1 MIAFLTLLST
11 CYFSVLNN
19 DYGFADDYFDLLPE
33 NREQIIWKKNLEGRL
48 LYALITKFGFP
59 KTANIEDIRYVR
71 LVGVVG
77 ISLLAFVMFQA
88 LVHVGWKPFQSFCVA
103 IIMCTSLPFQVF
115 AAWATASVFPIAGLL
130 SGCALLLA
138 DQAFSSPPPPR
149 AKWLRASIAVL
160 VLVGAL
166 AIYQP
171 AAMIFWV
178 FAAVFLFRPGP
189 SLNDAVARFLYY
201 GLVGLVG
208 MGLGFVLYKLPAI
221 FYSETSRGD
230 LAWNFLEKA
239 VFLYEL
245 MPRILNF
252 ALLAPRRSFYQG
264 QGYSIQD
271 YSILYART
279 FDDSIITLFLLSFI
293 IAGLAMFFR
302 SSRIERF
309 LKCLMA
315 LSIFLFC
322 CTPFRRFRRL
332 SGAGGSCFSRYS
344 LSVLRLSRMDS
355 SVLSSSLP
363 QGRGVGGFCGCC
375 IIVGCISYS

>member
-1 MIAFLTLLST
+1 MEKESGRTSTVCPDHEIRISEDSEYRGYPLCSPRGSRWYLPPRVRHVPGACSCRMEAIPVLLCRHNYVYQSSVSSLRGLGHGICFSNRRIA
-11 CYFSVLNN
+11 
-19 DYGFADDYFDLLPE
+19 
-33 NREQIIWKKNLEGRL
+33 
-48 LYALITKFGFP
+48 
-59 KTANIEDIRYVR
+59 
-71 LVGVVG
+71 VGLCPSSSRPG
-77 ISLLAFVMFQA
+77 
-88 LVHVGWKPFQSFCVA
+88 
-103 IIMCTSLPFQVF
+103 VF
-115 AAWATASVFPIAGLL
+115 E
-130 SGCALLLA
+130 
-138 DQAFSSPPPPR
+138 PPPPR

-293 IAGLAMFFR
+293 IAGLVMFFR

-332 SGAGGSCFSRYS
+332 SGADGSCFSRYS